1 MFEQPKSVRSS
12 LSVPRNL
19 MAISAIS
26 LPFSFGLCV
35 LFMWSRGATE
45 ALAWIG
51 MVWFG
56 LSILGVVVSV
66 LWFVAVAM
74 AGLFRR
80 LST

>member
-1 MFEQPKSVRSS
+1 MSDQPKSVRSS
-12 LSVPRNL
+12 LSVPRKL

-35 LFMWSRGATE
+35 LFMWSRGVSQV
-45 ALAWIG
+45 LAWVG

-56 LSILGVVVSV
+56 LSLLGIVVSV

-74 AGLFRR
+74 VGLFRR